1 MARDVV
7 KAGLAARWEENL
19 VRRPFTFVWAGFLI
33 GAVTFGYLFV
43 PQEGTPWVDAWASRG
58 GAWAIGAWLVALVC
72 MSCGVRG
79 LSLRVYRWR
88 RDREADAVQVE
99 VDEDQGPSAN
109 GAG

>member
-1 MARDVV
+1 MERG
-7 KAGLAARWEENL
+7 AGGSKSRLANRWEDTL

-43 PQEGTPWVDAWASRG
+43 PQEGTAWVEVWASRG
-58 GAWAIGAWLVALVC
+58 GAWAILAWLVALVC

-88 RDREADAVQVE
+88 KETDSDAAQDTEEDR
-99 VDEDQGPSAN
+99 SSSSR
-109 GAG
+109 AG